1 MGFFTFVFFFIRDSL
16 EWRLEFYLIEI
27 IHFQS
32 SFYSCTVSLSYKMFF
47 FSALH
52 MASIGQ
58 HAAAVRI
65 LLELGLRDSED
76 ASGTSARQLARK
88 QDVIKVFQS
97 GSTDLS

>member
-1 MGFFTFVFFFIRDSL
+1 
-16 EWRLEFYLIEI
+16 
-27 IHFQS
+27 
-32 SFYSCTVSLSYKMFF
+32 
-47 FSALH
+47 

>member
-1 MGFFTFVFFFIRDSL
+1 MV
-16 EWRLEFYLIEI
+16 
-27 IHFQS
+27 
-32 SFYSCTVSLSYKMFF
+32 F